1 MKDEAMVLRSCD
13 FRNRIFQL
21 LFQARCELDSF
32 NDLFCDIESYIVG
45 LRNLK

>member
-1 MKDEAMVLRSCD
+1 MKYEAMHLRTID

-21 LFQARCELDSF
+21 LFQARCELLEYDAIFSTV
-32 NDLFCDIESYIVG
+32 ESYISD